1 MNHIVKILMDRDEI
15 TQEEA
20 QAMVDECRQHLEDE
34 AVSAGDIE
42 LAEEIIAEEL
52 GLEPDYMMDLL
63 FLTSKIIAT
72 PSSSL
77 KAIRR

>member
-1 MNHIVKILMDRDEI
+1 MDRDEI

-20 QAMVDECRQHLEDE
+20 QAMVDECRQRLEDE

-63 FLTSKIIAT
+63 F
-72 PSSSL
+72 
-77 KAIRR
+77 